1 MLFFEKN
8 GYTKEDKD
16 RIISNMRRIVVL
28 TVLVVVAVVT
38 FCLVSLYS
46 IFSGIKETNKNTE
59 SSVPDKKEDTQVTTS
74 PDNIMGGED
83 IEYIPVG
90 DINIP
95 ECGDITYSLSTKK
108 SDFFFENPAEN
119 SCFLKVSIIRL
130 DTKESI
136 YSSTQISPGKGIG
149 AVSFSPNITSGGTY
163 PVMIKVDAYALDRFL
178 HLNSLK
184 IEPRTVTAY

>member
-1 MLFFEKN
+1 MPFFEKN

-16 RIISNMRRIVVL
+16 RLIRNMRRIVVL
-28 TVLVVVAVVT
+28 MVFVVIAVVT

-46 IFSGIKETNKNTE
+46 VFSQIKETGKNAE
-59 SSVPDKKEDTQVTTS
+59 AVPDEKEDSMVMTTPDRVT
-74 PDNIMGGED
+74 GGGD

-136 YSSTQISPGKGIG
+136 YSSTQISPGKSIG

>member
-8 GYTKEDKD
+8 CCTKEDKD

-46 IFSGIKETNKNTE
+46 VFSEIKENGENAQAAVTDE
-59 SSVPDKKEDTQVTTS
+59 KEDTPVMTS
-74 PDNIMGGED
+74 PENLAAGD

-95 ECGDITYSLSTKK
+95 ECGDITYLLSTKK

-136 YSSTQISPGKGIG
+136 YSSTLISPGKSIG

-163 PVMIKVDAYALDRFL
+163 PVMIKVDAYALDRFI